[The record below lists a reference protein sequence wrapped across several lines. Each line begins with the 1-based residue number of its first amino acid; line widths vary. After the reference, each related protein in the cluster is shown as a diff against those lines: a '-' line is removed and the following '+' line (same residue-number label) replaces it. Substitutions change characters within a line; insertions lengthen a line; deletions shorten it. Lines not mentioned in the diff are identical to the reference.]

1 MQQVLRHEIPALH
14 QLYSTGSR
22 GTLDTLRSALRNM
35 VRLIDSVRG
44 PMRYDVF
51 RGIHASF
58 FCNDWQKGWKPG
70 EAIEKMVP
78 TGDSATIELNLE
90 LLISMENLF
99 QKHSVRL
106 RNGRR

>member
-1 MQQVLRHEIPALH
+1 MTVFRVSRPHSFAMIGRKA
-14 QLYSTGSR
+14 GSR
-22 GTLDTLRSALRNM
+22 
-35 VRLIDSVRG
+35 
-44 PMRYDVF
+44 
-51 RGIHASF
+51 
-58 FCNDWQKGWKPG
+58 